1 MTISLDQPLSLSTLR
16 EVYEKPVTLALS
28 EATRTR
34 IDAGARIIAKIVDSG
49 SVVYGVNTGF
59 GLLASKVVGRDDLE
73 ALQRNLVL
81 SHACGVGADLSDSV
95 VRLILVLKI
104 ASLRG
109 ASGVRVETA
118 EKLIALLNAEI
129 YPCVPS
135 KGSVGASGDLAPL
148 AHLAATLLGIG
159 QVRIKGET
167 HAASLALERAG
178 LGVHALGP
186 KEGLALLNGT
196 QVSTALA
203 LAGLFETEKA
213 FAGAL
218 VAGALSTD
226 ALRGSD
232 TPFDPRIHELRG
244 QRGQI
249 DVAKALRDLMAKSE
263 IRESHRAPDSDDRV
277 QDPYSLRCQP
287 QVMGAVLDLMRT
299 AGKTLEIESNGVTDN
314 PLVLEN
320 GDVLSGGNFHAEPVA
335 FAADQL
341 AMALCEI
348 GNMSERR
355 SAILVDPKMSGLPA
369 FLVQESGLNSGFM
382 IAQVTAAALVAEN
395 RLLAHPASI
404 DTVPTS
410 ANQEDHVSMAT
421 HGARRLLDMAENT
434 ATVVAIE
441 LLAATQGLEFH
452 RPLKSSPA
460 LEQAAQGI
468 RSFVRPYDRDRYF
481 APDIAAITDFV
492 RSGRLR
498 DLLRGLLPSS

>member
-1 MTISLDQPLSLSTLR
+1 
-16 EVYEKPVTLALS
+16 
-28 EATRTR
+28 
-34 IDAGARIIAKIVDSG
+34 
-49 SVVYGVNTGF
+49 
-59 GLLASKVVGRDDLE
+59 
-73 ALQRNLVL
+73 
-81 SHACGVGADLSDSV
+81 
-95 VRLILVLKI
+95 
-104 ASLRG
+104 
-109 ASGVRVETA
+109 VRVETV
-118 EKLIALLNAEI
+118 ERLIALLNADI
-129 YPCVPS
+129 YPCMPS

-148 AHLAATLLGIG
+148 AHLAAVLLGIG
-159 QVRIKGET
+159 EARVGGKKL
-167 HAASLALERAG
+167 AASVALERSG
-178 LGVHALGP
+178 FGIHALGP

-203 LAGLFETEKA
+203 LAALFETEKT
-213 FAGAL
+213 FAAAL

-249 DVAKALRDLMAKSE
+249 DVAKALRDLMTKSE

-287 QVMGAVLDLMRT
+287 QVMGAVLDVMRT
-299 AGKTLEIESNGVTDN
+299 AGTTLEIESNGVTDN

-341 AMALCEI
+341 ALALCEI

-395 RLLAHPASI
+395 RLLAHPASV

-452 RPLKSSPA
+452 RPLKSSPV
-460 LEQAAQGI
+460 LEQAA
-468 RSFVRPYDRDRYF
+468 RDVRALVRAYDRDRYF
-481 APDIAAITDFV
+481 APDIAAITHYV
-492 RSGRLR
+492 RGGKLR
-498 DLLRGLLPSS
+498 DLLRGVLPSS

>member
-1 MTISLDQPLSLSTLR
+1 
-16 EVYEKPVTLALS
+16 
-28 EATRTR
+28 
-34 IDAGARIIAKIVDSG
+34 
-49 SVVYGVNTGF
+49 
-59 GLLASKVVGRDDLE
+59 
-73 ALQRNLVL
+73 
-81 SHACGVGADLSDSV
+81 

-104 ASLRG
+104 ASLCRG
-109 ASGVRVETA
+109 ASGVRVETV

-167 HAASLALERAG
+167 QAASLALDRAG
-178 LGVHALGP
+178 LGAHALGP

-232 TPFDPRIHELRG
+232 TPVDPRIHELRG
-244 QRGQI
+244 QPGQI
-249 DVAKALRDLMAKSE
+249 DVAKALRGLMAKSE

-287 QVMGAVLDLMRT
+287 QVMGAVLDLMR
-299 AGKTLEIESNGVTDN
+299 AVGKTLEIESNGVTDN

-395 RLLAHPASI
+395 RLLAHPASV

-421 HGARRLLDMAENT
+421 FAGRRLHEMAHNT
-434 ATVVAIE
+434 AGVVAIE
-441 LLAATQGLEFH
+441 WLCAAQAIEFH
-452 RPLKSSPA
+452 RPLRSSDA
-460 LEQAAQGI
+460 IEAQLA
-468 RSFVRPYDRDRYF
+468 RLRAQVPRLSVDRLM
-481 APDIAAITDFV
+481 APDIEAATALV
-492 RSGRLR
+492 AAGVVS
-498 DLLRGLLPSS
+498 